1 MIETFVADLIAAKK
15 KFFHFTDERNLDSI
29 RTHGLLSLREL
40 RRSGI
45 AIAAPGGNYLS
56 WKLDEDLGMDAF
68 VHLCLRRNHPM
79 ARAATQDGRITTLRY
94 LKICPKVALLPGVEA
109 TLDVANKTGVRRYPV
124 SEAVQNAD
132 FDKEVLYTQT
142 DWNDPQIQDR
152 LQRAERYELL
162 VPNHIPIEYI
172 VGL

>member
-1 MIETFVADLIAAKK
+1 M
-15 KFFHFTDERNLDSI
+15 
-29 RTHGLLSLREL
+29 
-40 RRSGI
+40 
-45 AIAAPGGNYLS
+45 
-56 WKLDEDLGMDAF
+56 
-68 VHLCLRRNHPM
+68 
-79 ARAATQDGRITTLRY
+79 TTLRY

-142 DWNDPQIQDR
+142 DWNDPQIQGR